1 MTGRSVPFDR
11 DRAPTDPL
19 LSVAAGVAGM
29 DVYGLIGNPVGH
41 SLSPP
46 MHEAG
51 YEALGLDARYVTF
64 EPDADGRRE

>member
-1 MTGRSVPFDR
+1 
-11 DRAPTDPL
+11 
-19 LSVAAGVAGM
+19 M

-46 MHEAG
+46 LHEAG

-64 EPDADGRRE
+64 EPDADAAAAAITGAADLGVAGLNVT